1 MILYTEKIKLGQYS
15 NISFYTALEAYY
27 NMGFEI
33 CEVEQISQLHEIE
46 ENHIFLGSIQFM
58 HGALSKLHQPIPEP
72 LDYPES
78 LQKFLGRKIT
88 QSTINEIA
96 NHPDRWNVFV
106 KPKGISKKFT
116 GRLVRSTKDLIGC
129 GDFNMNTPVWV
140 SEPVSF
146 IAEWRVFIR
155 YEQVVGVKQYKGD
168 WSVSYSP
175 SIIQE
180 AVRTYRDQPAGFALD
195 FGLTQEGQF
204 LLVEANDG
212 YSLGNYG
219 LFYID
224 YAKLLS
230 ARWAQLTGQKD
241 LCDF

>member
-1 MILYTEKIKLGQYS
+1 MVLYTEKIIQGHYS

-27 NMGFEI
+27 NMGFKIE
-33 CEVEQISQLHEIE
+33 EVEHIRQMNDVE
-46 ENHIFLGSIQFM
+46 EDHIFLGSIGFIQE
-58 HGALSKLHQPIPEP
+58 ALVKLNQPVPAP

-88 QSTINEIA
+88 QSTINQIA
-96 NHPDRWNVFV
+96 NHPDAWNVFV
-106 KPKGISKKFT
+106 KPKGITKKFT
-116 GRLVRSTKDLIGC
+116 GRLVQSTKDLIGC
-129 GDFNMNTPVWV
+129 GDPHMDTPVWV

-155 YEQVVGVKQYKGD
+155 YQQILGVRQYKGD
-168 WSVSYSP
+168 WRASFSP
-175 SIIQE
+175 AIIEE
-180 AVRTYRDQPAGFALD
+180 AVKAYKDQPAGYALD
-195 FGLTQEGQF
+195 FGLTQDHKF

-230 ARWAQLTGQKD
+230 ARWAQLTHQND
-241 LCDF
+241 VCNF